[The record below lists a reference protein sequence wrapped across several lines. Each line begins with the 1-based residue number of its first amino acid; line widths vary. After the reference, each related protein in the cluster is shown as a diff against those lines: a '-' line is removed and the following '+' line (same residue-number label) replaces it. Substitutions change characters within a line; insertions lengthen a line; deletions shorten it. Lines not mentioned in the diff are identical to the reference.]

1 MNARAIDSRTM
12 IFRLVCLSIFLAP
25 LNGFVFYAPLI
36 PAILLA
42 LWRRWGKGL
51 REWRAGPLGK
61 WGAAFLGWSFL
72 SALFSVDRNFSLFN
86 WLFLPLMYASLYVLI
101 LSYVRTR
108 EERRVLFRVFLTAAA
123 CTVLYGIFQFM
134 NIQNMASDI
143 ASQDWVD
150 PERFPLLYRRMYS
163 TLENPNLFAGYLL
176 MMIGLSTGAALMEE
190 KGRHKWETLLFCA
203 VLAVCLLLTY
213 SRGAW
218 VSLAAMA
225 AVLALLYDRRIWL
238 VFLLIPVVLLMY
250 HGQITERFLS
260 LFSGED
266 TSTVLRFALW
276 ESTAAMIED
285 HPLTGVGWGAYFRA
299 YPDYNFFVGDTSVI
313 IYHAHNMYLS
323 LMAETGIP
331 GGIFYFLF
339 FFAHGV
345 LAVRLYRKGQ
355 DPDQKAAGL
364 ALVLIIAGM
373 AVYGVGD
380 YVLFSR
386 AVSLT
391 FWALLALGV
400 CFEEERREGKK
411 SSIVP

>member
-1 MNARAIDSRTM
+1 MSMQAMDSRTI
-12 IFRLVCLSIFLAP
+12 IFRLICLSIFLAP
-25 LNGFVFYAPLI
+25 LNGFAFYAPLL

-42 LWRRWGKGL
+42 LWRRWGRGI

-72 SALFSVDRNFSLFN
+72 SALFSVDPVFSLFN
-86 WLFLPLMYASLYVLI
+86 WAFLPLMYASLYVLV
-101 LSYVRTR
+101 LSYVRTK
-108 EERRVLFRVFLTAAA
+108 EERRILFRVFLTAAA
-123 CTVLYGIFQFM
+123 CTVLYGIFQFTH
-134 NIQNMASDI
+134 IQNMASDI
-143 ASQDWVD
+143 AAQDWVD

-176 MMIGLSTGAALMEE
+176 MMLGLTAGAALMEE
-190 KGRHKWETLLFCA
+190 KGRRKWETLLFSA
-203 VLAVCLLLTY
+203 VLTVCLLLTY

-238 VFLLIPVVLLMY
+238 VFLLVPVVLLIY

-266 TSTVLRFALW
+266 TSTILRFALW

-285 HPLTGVGWGAYFRA
+285 FPLTGVGWGAYFRA

-323 LMAETGIP
+323 LLAETGIP
-331 GGIFYFLF
+331 GGLFYFLLF
-339 FFAHGV
+339 FSHGA
-345 LAVRLYRKGQ
+345 LAVRLYRKGEE
-355 DPDQKAAGL
+355 PDEKAAGL
-364 ALVLIIAGM
+364 ALALIIAGM
-373 AVYGVGD
+373 AVYGIGD

-386 AVSLT
+386 AVSIT
-391 FWALLALGV
+391 FWALLALAV
-400 CFEEERREGKK
+400 CLEEERRDEKK
-411 SSIVP
+411 RNQV